1 MNRPYTLWS
10 IRGLL
15 FVFDIENTHDLER
28 EEIIVSKNVN
38 DNKELAELFDTLL
51 RPEFFIYSEQERIS
65 LIETLSYFLEVGN
78 SFDEVFSKMDTYFDD
93 DVKDQRQFMKVL
105 LGCLE
110 RYQSQ
115 GNGNN

>member
-1 MNRPYTLWS
+1 
-10 IRGLL
+10 
-15 FVFDIENTHDLER
+15 
-28 EEIIVSKNVN
+28 
-38 DNKELAELFDTLL
+38 
-51 RPEFFIYSEQERIS
+51 
-65 LIETLSYFLEVGN
+65 VGN